1 MTDEHV
7 LFTRMLLIDG
17 IVGVGFPH
25 EQVGIDAERGGLATS
40 SNPTPYGRGG
50 DEPYLTYEWNR
61 RILEALSTDTLQ
73 DLYTGLKLHEVA
85 HAD

>member
-25 EQVGIDAERGGLATS
+25 EQVGIDAERGGLARHYTTHGEP
-40 SNPTPYGRGG
+40 PT
-50 DEPYLTYEWNR
+50 YLWNR
-61 RILEALSTDTLQ
+61 RILETLSTDTLQ
-73 DLYTGLKLHEVA
+73 DLYTGLKLHEVT